1 MSCVCWIFTQYI
13 YFKGNIDFKVC
24 LYLVTRTKPYQKFRG
39 IEIFFLSK
47 WRYFMRAGWAGTA
60 LRNIS
65 LVCLI
70 CGDWC
75 GLCWEIHQKSIRCPP
90 SSQLVRRLM
99 SVCNVA
105 DHTSPTVVSKEVT
118 SITRQINSRIKM
130 RKNWFDP
137 YFILVNGLFQYWNPP
152 WFNIFRRPGKSCS
165 TNNVVNDS
173 FADSPFLKYL
183 NGAVNPKQFEM
194 VLPVIT

>member
-1 MSCVCWIFTQYI
+1 
-13 YFKGNIDFKVC
+13 
-24 LYLVTRTKPYQKFRG
+24 
-39 IEIFFLSK
+39 
-47 WRYFMRAGWAGTA
+47 MRAGWAGTA
-60 LRNIS
+60 LRTIS

-118 SITRQINSRIKM
+118 SITRQINSKIKM

-137 YFILVNGLFQYWNPP
+137 YFICVNGLFQYLSPKQ
-152 WFNIFRRPGKSCS
+152 FNISRRPGQSYS
-165 TNNVVNDS
+165 TNTVVTVCVCVCIYRNKLYKYNQGLTDS
-173 FADSPFLKYL
+173 FADSPFLK
-183 NGAVNPKQFEM
+183 
-194 VLPVIT
+194 IS